1 MPILLGVQDSI
12 DLKELYAVIDLK
24 HHGSVNMT
32 VFVEETSLYMA
43 TVTSEPQMVTK
54 VHMLIIIDN
63 VQIFTTS
70 HDSLIVLLYQR

>member
-1 MPILLGVQDSI
+1 M
-12 DLKELYAVIDLK
+12 K

-43 TVTSEPQMVTK
+43 TVKSEPQMVTK

-70 HDSLIVLLYQR
+70 HDSLIVLLY